1 MKKHGFEV
9 LVPGIL
15 AASVLALAMGVGAQT
30 PPAPEPLPAAKSP
43 MAGRHMD
50 SAAGTKHDADMK
62 AECQAM
68 MAKKQE
74 MHEKLK
80 AADATLDKLVAEMNA
95 AEGSKQVDAMEKSMA
110 AVINELVAQRK
121 VSRSMMEAQPAMMG
135 HMMHHMGMPGPK
147 GATEC
152 PMMKTSHAPEP
163 RAEEKKP
170 SM

>member
-1 MKKHGFEV
+1 MKKHEYKV

-15 AASVLALAMGVGAQT
+15 AVSVLALAVGVGAQT
-30 PPAPEPLPAAKSP
+30 PPAPEPPPAAKSP
-43 MAGRHMD
+43 MAGHHMD
-50 SAAGTKHDADMK
+50 SAAGAKHDADMK

-74 MHEKLK
+74 MRDKLK

-95 AEGSKQVDAMEKSMA
+95 SEGSKEVGAMEKSMA

-135 HMMHHMGMPGPK
+135 HMMRHMGMAGAK
-147 GATEC
+147 GAMEC
-152 PMMKTSHAPEP
+152 PMMTGNPPEP
-163 RAEEKKP
+163 KAEEKKP